1 MPTVNSK
8 TRQKIRVQVNP
19 FIKASGC
26 APRRDCLPW
35 LDGRRGVMD
44 PRVLVVGLMALA
56 VEAQLGAVLP
66 SG

>member
-26 APRRDCLPW
+26 APRRDCLPR
-35 LDGRRGVMD
+35 LAGRRGVTGL
-44 PRVLVVGLMALA
+44 RVLLVGSLL
-56 VEAQLGAVLP
+56 
-66 SG
+66 